1 MKLNLTKLRIAQAKA
16 CLSIT
21 DIVRK
26 TKLSR
31 ATISKIFNGISDP
44 SLKSAGL
51 IAKALDV
58 DIVYLLKDN
67 EQSD

>member
-1 MKLNLTKLRIAQAKA
+1 MKLNVKKLRIAQAKA
-16 CLSIT
+16 CLST
-21 DIVRK
+21 SDIARK

-31 ATISKIFNGISDP
+31 TTISKIFNGLSNP

-51 IAKALDV
+51 IARALDV

-67 EQSD
+67 E